1 MCGVVGAILRDQPA
15 LEGILDGLRVLEYR
29 GYDSAGVA
37 VALPEGVAV
46 RRRAG
51 RIEALSA
58 ALEDGALG
66 EARCGVGHTRW
77 ATHGP
82 PNELNA
88 HPHSDKSGRIALVH
102 NGIVENHQEL
112 RRELEGEG
120 VEFLSDT
127 DTEVI
132 VHLVAR
138 ELARLEGQGQSR
150 ASLTGSGRR

>member
-15 LEGILDGLRVLEYR
+15 LDGILDGLRVLEYR

-51 RIEALSA
+51 RIEALQE
-58 ALEDGALG
+58 ALDDGALG
-66 EARCGVGHTRW
+66 AARCGVGHTRW

-82 PNELNA
+82 PTELNA
-88 HPHSDKSGRIALVH
+88 HPHSDASGRIALVH
-102 NGIVENHQEL
+102 NGIVENHLEL
-112 RRELEGEG
+112 RRELEAEG

-138 ELARLEGQGQSR
+138 EVSKLE
-150 ASLTGSGRR
+150 AESGEAELVD